1 MSKYYKIN
9 QYIKAETIRVLDGT
23 GQQLGV
29 MPTKEALA
37 KAAEL
42 GLDLIEVA
50 EGAVPPVVKMMELS
64 KFKYQES
71 KKDRAGASKG
81 SQETKEIRLA
91 PFMAENDLKTKVDK
105 AKECLEAGDKVRLV
119 VKFTGR
125 QISKKEFGDKV
136 MTSAINMLAEVGSV
150 LEQPKM
156 LGKLLIAQLKP
167 KK

>member
-9 QYIKAETIRVLDGT
+9 QYIKAETIRVLDGS
-23 GQQLGV
+23 GQQVGV
-29 MPTKEALA
+29 MSTKEALA

-50 EGAVPPVVKMMELS
+50 ETAVPPVVKMMELS

-91 PFMAENDLKTKVDK
+91 PFMAENDLKTKVEK
-105 AKECLEAGDKVRLV
+105 ARECLEAGDKVRLV

-136 MTSAINMLAEVGSV
+136 MTSAINMLAEVGTV